1 MNATLKEM
9 TAGLGELT
17 APELATLLTALM
29 NVADEGARM
38 EEGNVNEG
46 AYRRAADHIA
56 RAALLLHGIK

>member
-17 APELATLLTALM
+17 
-29 NVADEGARM
+29 EGARM